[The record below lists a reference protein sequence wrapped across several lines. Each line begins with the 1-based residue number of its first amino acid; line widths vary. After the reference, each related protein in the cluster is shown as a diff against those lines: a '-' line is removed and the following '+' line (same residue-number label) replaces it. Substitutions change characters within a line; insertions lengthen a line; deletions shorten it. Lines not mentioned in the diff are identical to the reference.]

1 SYDKTARIWDTTTGQ
16 TIHTL
21 TGHTSPVRFGAYSP
35 DGTTIL
41 TTSYD
46 YTARIW
52 DTHTGQTLHT
62 LTGHTNWVLSGVY
75 SPDGTTIL
83 TTSDDNTARIW
94 DATTGQALHTLTGHT
109 NWVLSG
115 AYSPDGTTLLTIS
128 EDAIVR
134 TWDTTTGKQI
144 GTQIEFLPEGEMVVR
159 DGATQEIL
167 GASDGAWRW
176 LGITVVED
184 GRMVRL
190 PAEMGGM
197 LPPISALGPASD
209 SPARA

>member
-1 SYDKTARIWDTTTGQ
+1 
-16 TIHTL
+16 
-21 TGHTSPVRFGAYSP
+21 TSGAYSP

-41 TTSYD
+41 TTSRD
-46 YTARIW
+46 NTARIW
-52 DTHTGQTLHT
+52 DATTGQTLHT
-62 LTGHTNWVLSGVY
+62 LTGHTNTVTSGAY

-83 TTSDDNTARIW
+83 TTSRDNTARIW
-94 DATTGQALHTLTGHT
+94 DTTTGQ
-109 NWVLSG
+109 
-115 AYSPDGTTLLTIS
+115 
-128 EDAIVR
+128 
-134 TWDTTTGKQI
+134 QI
-144 GTQIEFLPEGEMVVR
+144 GTQLDFLPEGQVVVR

-176 LGITVVED
+176 LGITVVQD
-184 GRMVRL
+184 GRLVRL